1 MNSCYYLF
9 EFLNTASNIFFIIIA
24 NILRKTKLIPS
35 HPNNTEIDNKLEL
48 RSFCK
53 NSCIENEILFINFNL
68 FI

>member
-1 MNSCYYLF
+1 M
-9 EFLNTASNIFFIIIA
+9 ASNIFFIIIA

-68 FI
+68 YI